1 LKHREDIVKFN
12 RLSSAH
18 LKELESMVSPDRF
31 STGVSILDLHAKDQS
46 AHSACR
52 PEVVLWPETASE
64 VASIL
69 SYANRHC
76 LPLTGWGS
84 GSSLE
89 GNPIPVCRGIVLD
102 FSRMNRILAIR
113 EEDFQADVQP
123 GVIYQDLNEKLR
135 HTGLFFPPD
144 PGARATVGGMI
155 ANNASGTRTVL
166 YGSTRDYVMRL
177 VVALAN
183 GELLEM
189 GTRASKSSSGY
200 NLINL
205 FVGSEGTL
213 GIVVEATLR
222 LTGFPPEYSA
232 AVATFPSVQA
242 AAQTVY
248 DLKRSGLNPAALELL
263 GPECIELM
271 NRVDQLG
278 LNVAPT
284 LFIEFHGATTGQ
296 LSEVLDTARDICEG
310 RGCTDFRPGLGRAE
324 RDRIFKSRHAL
335 GESIQHNHPDH
346 KILIMDVAVPITA
359 YAELLAAMQAE
370 VAPHGLIH
378 YTLSHAGNG
387 NVHLNIAG
395 RRDDPKEWELVQAV
409 SERLVMKAIA
419 LGGTATGEHGVGLGK
434 RKYMSAQHGAALTWM
449 QRVKTLF
456 DPNGILNPGKIF
468 PE

>member
-1 LKHREDIVKFN
+1 VKFN
-12 RLSSAH
+12 PLSIAH
-18 LKELESMVSPDRF
+18 LKELESMVAPDRF
-31 STGVSILDLHAKDQS
+31 STGPSVLDLHAKDQS
-46 AHSACR
+46 AHPACR
-52 PEVVLWPETASE
+52 PEAVVWPETAPE

-69 SYANRHC
+69 KYASHHRI
-76 LPLTGWGS
+76 PVTGWGS

-102 FSRMNRILAIR
+102 FSRMNRILSVR

-123 GVIYQDLNEKLR
+123 GVVYQDLNEKLR

-144 PGARATVGGMI
+144 PGARATIGGMI

-183 GELLEM
+183 GELIEV

-213 GIVVEATLR
+213 GIVVEATMR
-222 LTGFPPEYSA
+222 LVGFPAEVSA

-263 GPECIELM
+263 GPECIGLM
-271 NRVDQLG
+271 NQVEKLG
-278 LNVAPT
+278 LHVAPT
-284 LFIEFHGATTGQ
+284 LFIEFHGATTSQ
-296 LSEVLDTARDICEG
+296 LSEVLDTAKDICTA
-310 RGCTDFRPGLGRAE
+310 RGCIDFRPGLGRAE
-324 RDRIFKSRHAL
+324 RDRIFRARHAL
-335 GESIQHNHPDH
+335 GEMIQHNHPEH

-359 YAELLAAMQAE
+359 YAELLEAMQAE
-370 VAPHGLIH
+370 VNAHGLTA

-395 RRDDPKEWELVQAV
+395 RKDDPREWALVQTV

-434 RKYMSAQHGAALTWM
+434 RKYMPAQHGSGLAWM
-449 QRVKTLF
+449 KQIKNLF
-456 DPNGILNPGKIF
+456 DPNGVLNPGKIF

>member
-1 LKHREDIVKFN
+1 LQRREDIVKFN
-12 RLSSAH
+12 PLSDVQ
-18 LKELESMVSPDRF
+18 LKELESMVSADRF
-31 STGVSILDLHAKDQS
+31 STGSSILDLHARDQS

-52 PEVVLWPETASE
+52 PEAVIWPQTAAE
-64 VASIL
+64 VAAIL
-69 SYANRHC
+69 KYANRQRV
-76 LPLTGWGS
+76 PLTGWGA

-123 GVIYQDLNEKLR
+123 GVVYQDLNEKLR
-135 HTGLFFPPD
+135 HSGLFFPPD

-177 VVALAN
+177 VVALAD

-200 NLINL
+200 SLINL
-205 FVGSEGTL
+205 FIGSEGTL
-213 GIVVEATLR
+213 GMVVEATMR
-222 LTGFPPEYSA
+222 LAAFPAEYSA
-232 AVATFPSVQA
+232 AVATFPSVHA

-248 DLKRSGLNPAALELL
+248 ELKRSGLNPAALELL
-263 GPECIELM
+263 GPECIALM
-271 NRVDQLG
+271 NQVEKLD

-284 LFIEFHGATTGQ
+284 LFIEFHGASTSQ
-296 LSEVLDTARDICEG
+296 LAEVLDTAREICDG
-310 RGCTDFRPGLGRAE
+310 QGCTDFRPGLGRAE
-324 RDRIFKSRHAL
+324 RDRIFKARHAL
-335 GESIQHNHPDH
+335 GEMIQHNHPEH
-346 KILIMDVAVPITA
+346 KIMIMDVAVPITA

-370 VAPHGLIH
+370 IAPHGLIH

-395 RRDDPKEWELVQAV
+395 RRDDPAEWALVQTV

-434 RKYMSAQHGAALTWM
+434 RKYMPAQHGASLTWM
-449 QRVKTLF
+449 KRVKNLF